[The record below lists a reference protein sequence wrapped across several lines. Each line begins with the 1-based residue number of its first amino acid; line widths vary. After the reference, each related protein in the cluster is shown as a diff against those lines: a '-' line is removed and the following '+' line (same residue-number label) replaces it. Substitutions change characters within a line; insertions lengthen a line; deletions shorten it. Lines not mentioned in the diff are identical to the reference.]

1 MKMNA
6 FNRLKEN
13 YVPQKVP
20 GLNDEQMEW
29 FRRDKFGMF
38 IHWGLYALLG
48 RGEWVMFNERISVGE
63 YAKLAERFDAQGY
76 NPAQWARTAKAA
88 GMRYMVLTTR
98 HHDGF
103 CLFDSKASSFTSVHS
118 AARRDLVAEFVAACR
133 AEGLKVGFYYSPMD
147 WRFPGYFFPELYHE
161 NALEMKEQCWTQIR
175 ELMTNYGKID
185 ILWYDGEWLA
195 HGGISWGDHTWY
207 RREDWT
213 KTEYLNTSF
222 FWESDKLNAM
232 VRELQPDIIINNRS
246 GWEGDFKVRERH
258 IGSMR
263 TDMMWEACDTIATSA
278 WGWIP
283 DIPLLTLR
291 ECITRLVSTVTRDGN
306 YLLNVGPTAEGILE
320 DRMKMRLKQIGE
332 WLDQY
337 GLSLY
342 GTRGGPFLPG
352 EWGGAVYRDNVVYL
366 HILEWRED
374 KLTLPALPVKL
385 VAARGLNCKGV
396 NVAEG
401 DGTLEITIPIG
412 QRDAFDSIVVLEFD
426 QPIRWEGF
434 KGVEENSHGLA
445 DGIK

>member
-1 MKMNA
+1 
-6 FNRLKEN
+6 
-13 YVPQKVP
+13 
-20 GLNDEQMEW
+20 
-29 FRRDKFGMF
+29 
-38 IHWGLYALLG
+38 
-48 RGEWVMFNERISVGE
+48 MFNERISVGE

-103 CLFDSKASSFTSVHS
+103 CLFDSKVSTFTSVHS

-161 NALEMKEQCWTQIR
+161 NALEMKEQCWAQIR

-195 HGGISWGDHTWY
+195 HGGISWGKDGWS
-207 RREDWT
+207 RREDWE

-222 FWESDKLNAM
+222 FWDSDKLNTM

-246 GWEGDFKVRERH
+246 GWEGDFKIRERH
-258 IGSMR
+258 IGGMR